1 MSDYL
6 GVKKFTLHSSVGT
19 ALYSLY
25 GGVMTIVSSGHHD
38 SILLPLARQ
47 TATISPIFQVRKLRP
62 ERQVRGR
69 E

>member
-1 MSDYL
+1 
-6 GVKKFTLHSSVGT
+6 
-19 ALYSLY
+19 
-25 GGVMTIVSSGHHD
+25 MTIVSSGHHD
-38 SILLPLARQ
+38 PILLPLARQ